1 MSKMKVLVFGD
12 KAKCSQCR
20 TYAKIETNV
29 AGLLGDAGI
38 AYEFLDFSA
47 NPKGY
52 AAGKKLVGKAS
63 IPKYPE
69 LFAVDGKKVVTNF
82 VVRGM
87 TAAAIAK
94 KVIAACG
101 DCGEPADEPVLYR
114 ECPTCKGA
122 GKIAVAVACLL
133 TLFGAGCVMTKGNY
147 TPPPIVE
154 VKQPTVSFWRWAF
167 LYPFAVEDVRLPGGV
182 GFGKYSTS
190 GGAAELVPLVDAS
203 GRLVGTFIGTAAKTA
218 VVP

>member
-20 TYAKIETNV
+20 TYAKIEATV

-38 AYEFLDFSA
+38 AYEFLDYTA

-52 AAGKKLVGKAS
+52 AAGKKAVGKAS

-69 LFAVDGKKVVTNF
+69 LFALNGKQVATNF

-101 DCGEPADEPVLYR
+101 DCGEPADEPVLYK

-122 GKIAVAVACLL
+122 GKIAVALACLL
-133 TLFGAGCVMTKGNY
+133 TLWGAGCCATRID
-147 TPPPIVE
+147 TPE
-154 VKQPTVSFWRWAF
+154 ASGWRVAF
-167 LYPFAVEDVRLPGGV
+167 LYPFEMGQAKLQTKNGSAEIGTYKTDGGSAGVCQVIDSSGNVV
-182 GFGKYSTS
+182 GAFI
-190 GGAAELVPLVDAS
+190 GGAAKA
-203 GRLVGTFIGTAAKTA
+203 A

>member
-20 TYAKIETNV
+20 TYAKIEANV
-29 AGLLGDAGI
+29 IGLLGDAGI
-38 AYEFLDFSA
+38 AYEFLDYTA

-52 AAGKKLVGKAS
+52 AAGKKAVGKAS

-69 LFAVDGKKVVTNF
+69 LFAISGKQVAANF

-101 DCGEPADEPVLYR
+101 DCGEPADEPVLYK

-122 GKIAVAVACLL
+122 GKIAVALACLL
-133 TLFGAGCVMTKGNY
+133 TLWGAGCCATRID
-147 TPPPIVE
+147 TPE
-154 VKQPTVSFWRWAF
+154 ASGWRVAL
-167 LYPFAVEDVRLPGGV
+167 LYPFEMGNATIKTANGSAEV
-182 GFGKYSTS
+182 GSYKTT
-190 GGAAELVPLVDAS
+190 GGATELVPLVDAS
-203 GRLVGTFIGTAAKTA
+203 GKLVGTFIGTAAKAA